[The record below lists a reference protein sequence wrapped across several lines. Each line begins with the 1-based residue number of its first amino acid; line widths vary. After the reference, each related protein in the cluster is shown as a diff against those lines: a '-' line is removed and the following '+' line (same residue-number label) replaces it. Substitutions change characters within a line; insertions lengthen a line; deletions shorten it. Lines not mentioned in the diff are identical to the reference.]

1 MDTDTICVVCVY
13 LATKISEN
21 KEWQRKLVATLFA
34 YIKYLYLIRLALFLY
49 EYDLKA
55 FVTYVNYSATSNRAS

>member
-21 KEWQRKLVATLFA
+21 KEWQRKLVATLLHTQNI
-34 YIKYLYLIRLALFLY
+34 YI
-49 EYDLKA
+49 
-55 FVTYVNYSATSNRAS
+55 

>member
-1 MDTDTICVVCVY
+1 MDTDTICVVYVY

-49 EYDLKA
+49 
-55 FVTYVNYSATSNRAS
+55 

>member
-1 MDTDTICVVCVY
+1 MDADTICVVCVY

-21 KEWQRKLVATLFA
+21 KRVVTKIGCHSFA

-55 FVTYVNYSATSNRAS
+55 FVTYLKR

>member
-1 MDTDTICVVCVY
+1 MDTDKICVVCVY

-34 YIKYLYLIRLALFLY
+34 
-49 EYDLKA
+49 
-55 FVTYVNYSATSNRAS
+55 

>member
-21 KEWQRKLVATLFA
+21 KEWQRKLVATLLHSRVVHVPF
-34 YIKYLYLIRLALFLY
+34 F
-49 EYDLKA
+49 D
-55 FVTYVNYSATSNRAS
+55 